1 MLTKEF
7 ILSKYQ
13 KISDISEIKKLNIWG
28 EDIQD
33 ISILSKM
40 SNLEKISLSSNQISS
55 LSPLSTCLNLRE
67 IYLRNNNINSFEEL
81 YHLRPLFNLKVLW
94 LEGNPI
100 CEDIFYREKVLNL
113 LPQVIYLDNKN
124 RLIKQENN
132 NINKKRMQSE
142 EQRKRKNDLDY
153 NVNISK
159 SNRKKILLRRVF
171 SYLESTN
178 EAKVI
183 ETSNDISLKQN
194 IKNNNNIGK
203 KKCDLSELKL
213 LFNPKDSKG
222 NCEKKDKQMFRK
234 LKLKIKKD
242 GKKNNFYLGNLNC
255 NNMFNNYLGNAPRI
269 SKKKLTVETNP
280 MKMPKLKE
288 KDNVTVQN
296 SISID
301 VYKGNMFRKI
311 SNDKFNINNNYNNNN
326 LVMQALYLL
335 VDKMNVNDLM
345 SLKNAINHKISI
357 LTKTN

>member
-1 MLTKEF
+1 MLTKEY

-13 KISDISEIKKLNIWG
+13 KFSDISEIKKLNIWG

-40 SNLEKISLSSNQISS
+40 PNLEILSLSSNQISS
-55 LSPLSTCLNLRE
+55 LTPLSACLNLRE

-81 YHLRPLFNLKVLW
+81 YHLRHLFNLKVLW

-124 RLIKQENN
+124 RLLKRENK

-142 EQRKRKNDLDY
+142 EQRKRKNDFDY

-171 SYLESTN
+171 SYLDSTSD
-178 EAKVI
+178 AKVI

-194 IKNNNNIGK
+194 IKSNNNNNNPGN

-213 LFNPKDSKG
+213 LFNTKG

-242 GKKNNFYLGNLNC
+242 GKRNFYLGNLNS
-255 NNMFNNYLGNAPRI
+255 NNMFNNYVGIAPRI

-280 MKMPKLKE
+280 MVMPKIKE
-288 KDNVTVQN
+288 KDNTTVQN
-296 SISID
+296 YISID
-301 VYKGNMFRKI
+301 AYKGKMFK
-311 SNDKFNINNNYNNNN
+311 NINNEKFTINNNCHNNN
-326 LVMQALYLL
+326 LVMQAIYLL

-345 SLKNAINHKISI
+345 SLKDIINHKISI